1 MLIPKGKTLVWKG
14 IKYLPGQKVIPAHK
28 PMIRA
33 LLKLRSAAPIESEAD
48 EPKAEAPIRDTIPAP
63 KPVLEKPPQIIE
75 SEE

>member
-1 MLIPKGKTLVWKG
+1 
-14 IKYLPGQKVIPAHK
+14 
-28 PMIRA
+28 MIRA